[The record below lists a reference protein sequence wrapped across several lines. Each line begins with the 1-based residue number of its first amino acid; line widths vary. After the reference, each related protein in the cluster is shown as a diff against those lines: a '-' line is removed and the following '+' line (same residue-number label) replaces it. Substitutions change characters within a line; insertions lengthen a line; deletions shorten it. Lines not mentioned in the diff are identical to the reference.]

1 MDDQLH
7 SDDEFTSSE
16 TTNATGSACYTG
28 GIFSGSQHFTVAG
41 GTFTSITKNYNTAP
55 TVPSDFRMI
64 PLGDIDLQHEIRV
77 DNHAGIVNRHSKRA
91 RVRVYSAKLNGQTS
105 NMTVAMYLGNGAEE
119 EWKQDIARYMSIR
132 HPNIIQIF
140 AAASSRHIHATV
152 FHGGTI
158 LNLELYLDLNIE
170 HLDLIM
176 FQHFLDLYR
185 HSPILN
191 VYIYACAHTEFKETH
206 DYFLSDFQ
214 HPLSPYECTFW
225 IRRSTGRLCA
235 DLIPNNN
242 SLLPYMSISSPQAIH
257 FLDAPTQ
264 DRAIEFLTLDN
275 YHRICWLDI
284 SQSREFYCGSA
295 CTPLKL
301 GAIISCSSENRF
313 EDSVEIA
320 LLQDARA
327 SIHGPLWPVNTR
339 EMMEDGW
346 IRYNSDEISDTTF
359 SFDIFL
365 SGTLWLSQANHIF
378 NRLQITSNFENYVFV
393 EYIVFK
399 IIIPATTANI
409 PKGFL
414 FLCPETHF
422 QAGPSSFT
430 WPNCPA
436 YWSLDAS
443 GTERL
448 SMDEA
453 MRLGFPAPK
462 LSTKIWGRSWD
473 ASVYA
478 GLRQFH
484 RAKGFNPD
492 SQDVARHL
500 GHPLY
505 QLVSEVDAPFAHVD
519 DEDICAAEE
528 DGSLVK
534 TDEESKNSATEN
546 KAESPVHDSAAA
558 DGEAEPSRLDDE
570 IQPSSRISRLVMN
583 VQMALMV
590 FLTLSWLYNYVM
602 HEK

>member
-7 SDDEFTSSE
+7 SDDEFTSGE
-16 TTNATGSACYTG
+16 TTNTTGSACYTG
-28 GIFSGSQHFTVAG
+28 GIFPGSQHFTVAG
-41 GTFTSITKNYNTAP
+41 GTFTSITKNYTTAP

-64 PLGDIDLQHEIRV
+64 PLGDIDLQREIRV

-91 RVRVYSAKLNGQTS
+91 RVRVYSAKLNGQRS
-105 NMTVAMYLGNGAEE
+105 NMTVAMYKGNNAEE
-119 EWKQDIARYMSIR
+119 EWQQNIARYMSIR
-132 HPNIIQIF
+132 HPNILQIF
-140 AAASSRHIHATV
+140 AVASSRNMHATV
-152 FHGGTI
+152 FHG
-158 LNLELYLDLNIE
+158 
-170 HLDLIM
+170 DLIPL
-176 FQHFLDLYR
+176 QHFLDLYR
-185 HSPILN
+185 HSNIWT
-191 VYIYACAHTEFKETH
+191 VYIYACVYTEFRETH

-414 FLCPETHF
+414 FLCPRTHF
-422 QAGPSSFT
+422 QAGPLSFT
-430 WPNCPA
+430 WPDCPA

-453 MRLGFPAPK
+453 MRLGFPSLK
-462 LSTKIWGRSWD
+462 FTTEIRGLSWD

-484 RAKGFNPD
+484 RGKGFDPD

-500 GHPLY
+500 GLPLFR
-505 QLVSEVDAPFAHVD
+505 LVGEVDAPFAHVD

-528 DGSLVK
+528 DGNLVK
-534 TDEESKNSATEN
+534 TDEESENSPTE
-546 KAESPVHDSAAA
+546 KKEEFSVYDSMAAG
-558 DGEAEPSRLDDE
+558 GEAKPPSLDDE
-570 IQPSSRISRLVMN
+570 IQRSSWIFRLVMN

-590 FLTLSWLYNYVM
+590 FLALSWLYNYVM